1 MSDHDGTPSR
11 SRCTG
16 RLLAGLAWVVLLL
29 GLWLWGRDLTDVRE
43 SLAPSAT
50 GDMAAAGRPAA
61 DRPSAAA
68 APLTDAPPRRLDIP
82 GLGLRAPVVTR
93 GLDARGAVEP
103 PPPEQSGTVA
113 WYGAGVRPGASGT
126 ALLVGDLGAGG
137 RPGAFDRIGSLR
149 PGEAVRVVR
158 DDGSVADFTVDDVT
172 VLPRGPLD
180 VRQASGA
187 RQPGRAELRLIG
199 CGGGTG
205 STHGTGKESGGCTA
219 NVVVS
224 AYLTST
230 GR

>member
-1 MSDHDGTPSR
+1 MSDHDGTR

-50 GDMAAAGRPAA
+50 GDMAAAGRPSA
-61 DRPSAAA
+61 DRLPTESG
-68 APLTDAPPRRLDIP
+68 PLTDAPPRRLDIP
-82 GLGLRAPVVTR
+82 GLGVRAPVVAR

-103 PPPEQSGTVA
+103 PPADQAGTVG
-113 WYGAGVRPGASGT
+113 WYGAGVKPGASGT
-126 ALLVGDLGAGG
+126 ALLVGDLGAGS

-158 DDGSVADFTVDDVT
+158 DDGSVADFTVDDVK
-172 VLPRGPLD
+172 VLTGDRLD
-180 VRQASGA
+180 VRQASGEPK
-187 RQPGRAELRLIG
+187 PGRAELRLIG
-199 CGGGTG
+199 CGGTVDGA
-205 STHGTGKESGGCTA
+205 SRGCVA

-224 AYLTST
+224 AHLTGA